1 MIVEQVTFK
10 LPESMTREQL
20 LAKYERTVPQWR
32 QNPDLILK
40 SYLYDASE
48 SIGGGLYIWK
58 NRAAAEAAHDPEWRL
73 QFSERWGTEPEITI
87 VETLIVVDNLAQA
100 TLEDEA
106 EI

>member
-1 MIVEQVTFK
+1 MIVEQVTFS
-10 LPESMTREQL
+10 LPEGMTREQL
-20 LAKYERTVPQWR
+20 LAKYERTVPKWR

-40 SYLYDASE
+40 SYLYDAAKSL
-48 SIGGGLYIWK
+48 GGGFYIWK
-58 NRAAAEAAHDPEWRL
+58 SRAAAQEAHDSEWRAH
-73 QFSERWGTEPEITI
+73 FTERWGTEPNITI